1 VSISESENKIV
12 HDPEWLQ
19 MRQVR
24 RRWMLLVMFIS
35 VLAATFITRIHID
48 PLQQVKT
55 ESNGGYCLTTIPK
68 PAVFTQ
74 DQMMPLISPGKTS
87 VAKANKITFS
97 LIAFI
102 GWALY
107 WLLIISVTFE
117 LARSLFIGAL
127 ALAQKLRVDTSV
139 ITVETQQTFVSI
151 IVPAYNE
158 ERVIA
163 LTINSLLSTAYP
175 YFEVIVVDDGSSDC
189 TWEVLSEHFNNEPRV
204 QLYTKSNAGKAEAL
218 NFGLRQACG
227 EIIVTL
233 DADTIFQPDTL
244 GALVRRFDNPHIGAV
259 AGNAKVGNRINTI
272 TRWQALEYITAQ
284 NLDRRAFAEL
294 NCISTVPGAV
304 GAWRRSLIELVCGL
318 TSDTLAEDQDLTLKV
333 RKLGYRVEY
342 AEDAIAWTEAP
353 DTVRALARQRFRW
366 TFGTIQCMWK
376 HRDALFRPRFGAL
389 GFVAM
394 PNVWIFQI
402 LFPLISPLI
411 DLLFVW
417 GLISALL
424 EKLSL
429 PSEYAVNNVG
439 RVSFYYA
446 LLFAV
451 DWMTAAFAFL
461 LEKRERW
468 GLLCWFFMQRF
479 CYRQIMFYVVVK
491 SALAGLRRDIVGW
504 GKLERKATIELLHAG
519 LPSPVPSSKIGR
531 PAPRESQSVGAALI
545 TGRPPS
551 PWDR

>member
-1 VSISESENKIV
+1 LSISKSEHKIV
-12 HDPEWLQ
+12 RDLEGRHK
-19 MRQVR
+19 R
-24 RRWMLLVMFIS
+24 RARCAWVLPVMVIGA
-35 VLAATFITRIHID
+35 LATTFITGIHID
-48 PLQQVKT
+48 PLLQVKA
-55 ESNGGYCLTTIPK
+55 EPKDGYSLTTVPV
-68 PAVFTQ
+68 PVRFTQ
-74 DQMMPLISPGKTS
+74 DQTMPPGSPGKTS
-87 VAKANKITFS
+87 VAKANKITFAS
-97 LIAFI
+97 IALV
-102 GWALY
+102 GLGLY
-107 WLLIISVTFE
+107 WLLIIRVTFE

-127 ALAQKLRVDTSV
+127 ALAQKLRVGKPAKA
-139 ITVETQQTFVSI
+139 VETQQPFISI

-158 ERVIA
+158 ELVIA

-175 YFEVIVVDDGSSDC
+175 YFEVIVVDDGSSDR
-189 TWEVLSEHFNNEPRV
+189 TWEVLSKHFINEPRV

-218 NFGLRQACG
+218 NFGLRRTRG

-259 AGNAKVGNRINTI
+259 AGNAKVGNRINMI

-294 NCISTVPGAV
+294 NCIFIVPGAV

-366 TFGTIQCMWK
+366 AFGTFQCMWK

-394 PNVWIFQI
+394 PNVWIYQV
-402 LFPLISPLI
+402 LFPLLSPLI

-417 GLISALL
+417 GLISTLL

-429 PSEYAVNNVG
+429 PSEYAVTNVSQ
-439 RVSFYYA
+439 VTFYYA
-446 LLFAV
+446 LFLAI
-451 DWMTAAFAFL
+451 DWVTAAFAFL
-461 LEKRERW
+461 LEKRERRR
-468 GLLCWFFMQRF
+468 LLCWFFVQWF
-479 CYRQIMFYVVVK
+479 CYRQIMFYVIVK
-491 SALAGLRRDIVGW
+491 SALAALRRDIVGW
-504 GKLERKATIELLHAG
+504 GKLERKATVELPQAG
-519 LPSPVPSSKIGR
+519 L
-531 PAPRESQSVGAALI
+531 L
-545 TGRPPS
+545 PPS
-551 PWDR
+551 TSSATDRPGRGGQAVGSNLNWPATRR